1 MPEHMYSFCIRFRR
15 VSSDLLTPQKN
26 TDTTKNH
33 TRNIHIQSRE
43 AKPILFRTVSQ
54 FPEQNQTDCCH
65 DLVLGPMR
73 IFVELS

>member
-1 MPEHMYSFCIRFRR
+1 MYSFCIRFRR
-15 VSSDLLTPQKN
+15 VSSDLLTPQKIR
-26 TDTTKNH
+26 TPQKKKH
-33 TRNIHIQSRE
+33 TRNIHIQGRE

-73 IFVELS
+73 IFVERS